1 MHARWFGAMALVV
14 GLTALMSGCG
24 GSTTSSQ
31 PRVPTSSS
39 PPSPLAIIGVTGTAP
54 AVGSSRSFA
63 AAASY
68 FDGSVYLVT
77 AQATWT
83 SSDTAIATVSSAGLV
98 TGLAVG
104 STTITATYKGVSGT
118 KVITVNLVAE
128 F

>member
-1 MHARWFGAMALVV
+1 
-14 GLTALMSGCG
+14 
-24 GSTTSSQ
+24 
-31 PRVPTSSS
+31 
-39 PPSPLAIIGVTGTAP
+39 
-54 AVGSSRSFA
+54 VGSSRSFA

-77 AQATWT
+77 TQATWT
-83 SSDTAIATVSSAGLV
+83 SSDPAIATVSSAGVV

>member
-1 MHARWFGAMALVV
+1 V
-14 GLTALMSGCG
+14 G
-24 GSTTSSQ
+24 TS
-31 PRVPTSSS
+31 RN
-39 PPSPLAIIGVTGTAP
+39 
-54 AVGSSRSFA
+54 FA

-77 AQATWT
+77 AQAAWT
-83 SSDTAIATVSSAGLV
+83 SSNTTVATVSSAGIV

-104 STTITATYKGVSGT
+104 STTITATYQGVSGT